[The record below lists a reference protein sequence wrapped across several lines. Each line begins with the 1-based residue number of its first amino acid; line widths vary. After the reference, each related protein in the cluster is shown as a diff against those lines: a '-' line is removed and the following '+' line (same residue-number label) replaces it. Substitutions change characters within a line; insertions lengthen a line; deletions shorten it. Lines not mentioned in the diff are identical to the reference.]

1 MLISKKKRNYKAL
14 IAIQLIA
21 AVVFGLLLLFV
32 KGEAYNILAMFL
44 KIVGISLL
52 IQVLLFY
59 IRPELFGD
67 KIKRHP
73 HEN

>member
-1 MLISKKKRNYKAL
+1 MLISKKNRNYKPL

-21 AVVFGLLLLFV
+21 TLVFGLLLLFV
-32 KGEAYNILAMFL
+32 KGEAYNILVMFL

-59 IRPELFGD
+59 IKPRLFGD
-67 KIKRHP
+67 KMKRYP